1 MDTKKCDDHKQEKKS
16 KIIIRKEEAT
26 PLSEIRVG
34 YDPKRVFDLA
44 VPL

>member
-1 MDTKKCDDHKQEKKS
+1 MDTKKCDDHKQEKKA
-16 KIIIRKEEAT
+16 KFITKKK
-26 PLSEIRVG
+26 PLLYQSPIRVG